1 MSEKIKEACFEYL
14 EGKMNCRHVDTENR
28 SNLKGKIKVFKEK
41 KKKGGT
47 KEIFQ
52 RGQKKI
58 KRERNEKTKE

>member
-1 MSEKIKEACFEYL
+1 MK
-14 EGKMNCRHVDTENR
+14 N
-28 SNLKGKIKVFKEK
+28 KGLQR

-52 RGQKKI
+52 RGQKT